1 MKKIILL
8 LLVNVFIS
16 LTLYSQENPSITI
29 GLKDNHYTNLSS
41 ILLTKNEKK
50 IISADESG
58 KILMF
63 NTNDFSYDKTIRESN
78 GIYIDGMRLFNNDSI
93 LMFSQKYKYSDGSKD
108 SLIMLSL
115 ANNKILLKEQ
125 RSCKFLGNFI
135 GADVIISNTT
145 KNYNS
150 TIEFFEKGFK
160 KILKFETDKT
170 ISIAEISKNKK
181 SVIYTEGDIMSQQNI
196 IVRDVATNNISKK
209 ILIPEGT
216 KIVHLFFD
224 ENSKNFY
231 VISYIEKQEELCV
244 YKGSESVN
252 WNNPIFTVPSRSYA
266 SDTVI
271 SDTELNNE
279 HTIIFTSSI
288 STFQKPL
295 VLKNKGDNF
304 SATTLFSNEED
315 LHKNASHSLVL
326 NATNQLL
333 LFQAFNPGFFDIA
346 GFYTYDLKN
355 KKTIGKYPKNTT
367 GFYSG
372 TFLPNDNW
380 MVTKSAEDIKFYTS
394 GTFNNRYDK
403 LNIKNYLEI
412 NHNIESIINSFFDK
426 KKGFQIFLGKDK
438 IKDSK
443 YSYYKYD
450 LINDKVEKL
459 YDENKNYF
467 FIADYNSKSKMLLLN
482 EQEYTNQSGTPSRII
497 ILSDGKSLEFSGTYK
512 FSKFSENGNY
522 LLTINKDNTAEVR
535 QLPDNKVLYSEQLDN
550 GNYDIISIGDSNF
563 SINTNLIRKD
573 KTSNCYTKTQIIS
586 IENDVVSYSVKD
598 CLLISDVSYVNENMA
613 MIIDNTGVVV
623 NDKPLLFKGLES
635 PKYISFNS
643 DASKFMLSFKNG
655 NIIVYE
661 TTTFQELG
669 RMIHPDEKSHV
680 FLDTKGNYFS
690 NIDAKDY
697 LWATKNNISVSLKSI
712 DKETF
717 KPEELLSI
725 FGTPNKEYTKVLQ
738 KAVNLRAETKPKAD
752 EKTTKNSTNI
762 TVEELGKPNLY
773 LLSIGVSDYKQS
785 NYNLTFADKDA
796 LDITK
801 IYGTLTDKEFIN
813 YQDKF
818 FGDVFTL
825 YDKKVTALKSVN
837 KYLGSSYRSAMFFYS
852 VSSDNKWL
860 EQTNDKFNLWN
871 FDQKTIDSIAI
882 PKDFIHTSYDYDNK
896 LFSTANGSIFSIIG
910 SENKV
915 LSYNCS
921 TKKSKQY
928 KLPDGEFTNYAL
940 IEEDQWLLFNYKHID
955 STSTI
960 SLSVFDGAKN
970 KTTQKLKINPHKYL
984 NRSLNGEVKSIDV
997 ENYSSYIIP
1006 ALRAVSS
1013 NGNYLLYETD
1023 NESLFFVDITQNNP
1037 KPIKI
1042 NLQNVLNY
1050 SSKISI
1056 APDGKTFCVL
1066 NYKDKT
1072 YTTTIID
1079 MNGKPIETHT
1089 IENNDFAVKGI
1100 SIIDANPKWIKQT
1113 DQLLKDGF
1121 FEMEDIKLLNSSK
1134 PVSFDKVFTANFVNE
1149 NADSKS
1155 IKNSL
1160 SDFFQKTKS
1169 NDQVMIFMAGHGV
1182 LDSKNNYFFAPH
1194 DMDFEK
1200 PETNGIAFELIVN
1213 SLKNTSAKSKLLLLD
1228 SCHSGTTLDME
1239 ATNSNTNNTSPT
1251 SIKQRGSGAIAV
1263 NQKPKFKVSDVIS
1276 SLFENFLSTSGIT
1289 ILSASSGSDVAYEF
1303 KNSGNGAFTA
1313 SFITLLKERLN
1324 AGSILSLDAEKLKR
1338 PQDLNNEFISDFFKK
1353 VLLATDNKQVPDIRE
1368 INDNVEIK
1376 IW

>member
-1 MKKIILL
+1 MTIDTTYNYILYHCSQVHPDNNTMKHKYISTQSNELLSYFNDKGKVCFDSKTALKAFPEAKESTVRELLSDMTKRGLLMRIKDGVYYIIP
-8 LLVNVFIS
+8 
-16 LTLYSQENPSITI
+16 YE
-29 GLKDNHYTNLSS
+29 
-41 ILLTKNEKK
+41 
-50 IISADESG
+50 
-58 KILMF
+58 
-63 NTNDFSYDKTIRESN
+63 
-78 GIYIDGMRLFNNDSI
+78 
-93 LMFSQKYKYSDGSKD
+93 
-108 SLIMLSL
+108 
-115 ANNKILLKEQ
+115 
-125 RSCKFLGNFI
+125 
-135 GADVIISNTT
+135 
-145 KNYNS
+145 
-150 TIEFFEKGFK
+150 
-160 KILKFETDKT
+160 
-170 ISIAEISKNKK
+170 
-181 SVIYTEGDIMSQQNI
+181 
-196 IVRDVATNNISKK
+196 
-209 ILIPEGT
+209 
-216 KIVHLFFD
+216 
-224 ENSKNFY
+224 ENSENFY
-231 VISYIEKQEELCV
+231 VISYLENKKELAV
-244 YKGSESVN
+244 YKGNSSVN
-252 WNNPIFTVPSRSYA
+252 WNKPIFTVPLTTYY

-279 HTIIFTSSI
+279 HTIIFTSST

-304 SATTLFSNEED
+304 STNTLFSNDED

-326 NATNQLL
+326 NSKNHLL
-333 LFQAFNPGFFDIA
+333 LFQAFNPNFFDIA
-346 GFYTYDLKN
+346 GFYIYDLKN
-355 KKTIGKYPKNTT
+355 KKTVGTYPKKTT
-367 GFYSG
+367 NSYYGL
-372 TFLPNDNW
+372 FLPNDDW
-380 MVTKSAEDIKFYTS
+380 MIAEKEYLYQGKHKYYAN
-394 GTFNNRYDK
+394 GTFDNRYNK
-403 LNIKNYLEI
+403 LNFNNYLQI
-412 NHNIESIINSFFDK
+412 NHNIESIISSFFDK
-426 KKGFQIFLGKDK
+426 KKGLYVFLGKDK
-438 IKDSK
+438 TNDSK
-443 YSYYKYD
+443 YYYYEYD
-450 LINDKVEKL
+450 LINDKVNQL
-459 YDENKNYF
+459 YAENKNF
-467 FIADYNSKSKMLLLN
+467 LFIADFNAKTDMLLLN

-497 ILSDGKSLEFSGTYK
+497 ILPDGKSLEFSDTYK

-535 QLPDNKVLYSEQLDN
+535 QLPDNKVLYSKQLDN

-563 SINTNLIRKD
+563 SINTNLTSKD

-586 IENDVVSYSVKD
+586 IENDVVSNSVKD

-613 MIIDNTGVVV
+613 MIIDNTVVVV

-655 NIIVYE
+655 YIIVYE

-669 RMIHPDEKSHV
+669 RMIHPDENSHV

-697 LWATKNNISVSLKSI
+697 LWATKNNTPVSLKSI

-725 FGTPNKEYTKVLQ
+725 FGTPNKDYTKVLQ

-762 TVEELGKPNLY
+762 PVEELGKPNLY

-801 IYGTLTDKEFIN
+801 IYGTLTYKEFIN

-818 FGDVFTL
+818 FGDAFTL
-825 YDKKVTALKSVN
+825 YDKNGKSLKSVN
-837 KYLGSSYRSAMFFYS
+837 KYLGSSYRRIMYFYS
-852 VSSDNKWL
+852 VGSENKWL
-860 EQTNDKFNLWN
+860 EQTDDKINLWN

-896 LFSTANGSIFSIIG
+896 LFSTANDSGFSLVG

-960 SLSVFDGAKN
+960 SLSIFDGTKN

-997 ENYSSYIIP
+997 KNYSSYIIP

-1013 NGNYLLYETD
+1013 NGKYLMYEAY
-1023 NESLFFVDITQNNP
+1023 NEALFFVDITQNNP

-1042 NLQNVLNY
+1042 NPQNVLNY

-1089 IENNDFAVKGI
+1089 IENNDFAVRGI

-1121 FEMEDIKLLNSSK
+1121 FEMEDIKL
-1134 PVSFDKVFTANFVNE
+1134 F
-1149 NADSKS
+1149 
-1155 IKNSL
+1155 
-1160 SDFFQKTKS
+1160 
-1169 NDQVMIFMAGHGV
+1169 
-1182 LDSKNNYFFAPH
+1182 
-1194 DMDFEK
+1194 
-1200 PETNGIAFELIVN
+1200 
-1213 SLKNTSAKSKLLLLD
+1213 
-1228 SCHSGTTLDME
+1228 
-1239 ATNSNTNNTSPT
+1239 
-1251 SIKQRGSGAIAV
+1251 
-1263 NQKPKFKVSDVIS
+1263 
-1276 SLFENFLSTSGIT
+1276 
-1289 ILSASSGSDVAYEF
+1289 
-1303 KNSGNGAFTA
+1303 
-1313 SFITLLKERLN
+1313 
-1324 AGSILSLDAEKLKR
+1324 
-1338 PQDLNNEFISDFFKK
+1338 
-1353 VLLATDNKQVPDIRE
+1353 
-1368 INDNVEIK
+1368 
-1376 IW
+1376 